1 MTHNLQ
7 IDSSGRTNTSVS
19 RQLSAQ
25 IVEKLGGQTTHRDLL
40 THPLPQL
47 DEAWLGANWTPAD
60 QLTEQQA
67 EKLATSDSLIQE
79 IKDADTLVI
88 GVSMYNFGIPASLKA
103 WVDLVC
109 RAGHTFQYTEKG
121 PVGLMEGKRAIVV
134 IASGG
139 VPLGSPMDHASTYMT
154 TMLGFIGITDVTFVA
169 AQGTA
174 GDLDAALKG
183 AQTQIDAI
191 AA

>member
-1 MTHNLQ
+1 MACWQRDIRAKIL
-7 IDSSGRTNTSVS
+7 
-19 RQLSAQ
+19 LPAQ
-25 IVEKLGGQTTHRDLL
+25 
-40 THPLPQL
+40 HPLPQL
-47 DEAWLGANWTPAD
+47 DEAWLGTNWTPAD

-67 EKLATSDSLIQE
+67 EKLATSDGLIQE

-88 GVSMYNFGIPASLKA
+88 GISMYNFGIPTSLKA

-121 PVGLMEGKRAIVV
+121 PVGLMVGKRAIVV

-183 AQTQIDAI
+183 AQTEIDAI

>member
-1 MTHNLQ
+1 MTHILQ
-7 IDSSGRTNTSVS
+7 IDSSGRTSASVS

-139 VPLGSPMDHASTYMT
+139 VPLGSPMDHAGTYMT

-169 AQGTA
+169 AEGTT
-174 GDLDAALKG
+174 GNLDAALKG

>member
-1 MTHNLQ
+1 MTHILQ
-7 IDSSGRTNTSVS
+7 VDSSGRTNGSVS

-25 IVEKLGGQTTHRDLL
+25 IVKKLGGQTTHRDLL
-40 THPLPQL
+40 AHPPPQL

-60 QLTEQQA
+60 QLTKQQA

-121 PVGLMEGKRAIVV
+121 PIGLMEGKRAIVV

-154 TMLGFIGITDVTFVA
+154 TMLGFIGITDVAFVA
-169 AQGTA
+169 AEGTA

>member
-1 MTHNLQ
+1 MTHILQ
-7 IDSSGRTNTSVS
+7 IDSSGRTSASVS

-25 IVEKLGGQTTHRDLL
+25 IVEKLGGQTTHHDLL
-40 THPLPQL
+40 THSLPQL

-60 QLTEQQA
+60 QLTEQQV

-109 RAGHTFQYTEKG
+109 RAGHTFQYT
-121 PVGLMEGKRAIVV
+121 
-134 IASGG
+134 
-139 VPLGSPMDHASTYMT
+139 
-154 TMLGFIGITDVTFVA
+154 
-169 AQGTA
+169 
-174 GDLDAALKG
+174 
-183 AQTQIDAI
+183 
-191 AA
+191 

>member
-7 IDSSGRTNTSVS
+7 IDSSGRTNASVS

-109 RAGHTFQYTEKG
+109 RAGHTFQYTEKRPRWIDG
-121 PVGLMEGKRAIVV
+121 RQTRHCRHRIWRRSSRLTN
-134 IASGG
+134 
-139 VPLGSPMDHASTYMT
+139 GSRKYLYDHNAWVYRNH
-154 TMLGFIGITDVTFVA
+154 
-169 AQGTA
+169 
-174 GDLDAALKG
+174 
-183 AQTQIDAI
+183 
-191 AA
+191 

>member
-1 MTHNLQ
+1 M
-7 IDSSGRTNTSVS
+7 
-19 RQLSAQ
+19 
-25 IVEKLGGQTTHRDLL
+25 
-40 THPLPQL
+40 
-47 DEAWLGANWTPAD
+47 
-60 QLTEQQA
+60 
-67 EKLATSDSLIQE
+67 IQE

-88 GVSMYNFGIPASLKA
+88 GVSMYNFGIPASLKGL
-103 WVDLVC
+103 VDLVC

>member
-1 MTHNLQ
+1 MTHTLH
-7 IDSSGRTNTSVS
+7 IDSSSRTNGSVS

-40 THPLPQL
+40 AHPPPQL

-154 TMLGFIGITDVTFVA
+154 TMLGFIGITDVAFVA
-169 AQGTA
+169 AEGTA
-174 GDLDAALKG
+174 GALDAALKG

>member
-1 MTHNLQ
+1 MTHILQ
-7 IDSSGRTNTSVS
+7 IDSSERTSASVS

-25 IVEKLGGQTTHRDLL
+25 VVENLGGQTTHRDLL

-67 EKLATSDSLIQE
+67 EKLVTSDSLIQE

-103 WVDLVC
+103 WVDLVR

-121 PVGLMEGKRAIVV
+121 PVGLMEGKRAIIV

-139 VPLGSPMDHASTYMT
+139 VPLGSPINHTITYMT
-154 TMLGFIGITDVTFVA
+154 TMTGFIGITDVTFLA
-169 AQGTA
+169 AEGSA
-174 GDLDAALKG
+174 SDLDAALKG
-183 AQTQIDAI
+183 AQTQIDPI
-191 AA
+191 AP